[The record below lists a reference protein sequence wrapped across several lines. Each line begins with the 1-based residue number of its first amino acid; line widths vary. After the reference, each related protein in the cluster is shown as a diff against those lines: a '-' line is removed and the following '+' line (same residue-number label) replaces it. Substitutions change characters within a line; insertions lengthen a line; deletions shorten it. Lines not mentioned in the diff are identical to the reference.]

1 MMGLTADEAFA
12 AYEAVRHRLPKAVSP
27 HSPPRHVAT
36 LAEIAD
42 GFDVFLLDAFGVL
55 NIGETA
61 IPGTAQRIADL
72 RAAGKSVSVVS
83 NAASLPAPELLKKY
97 RRLGFQFD
105 LADIVTSRM
114 ALAVGMAEH
123 RDRRWGVMAP
133 DGSVFDDLG
142 AVDLVLLGD
151 DPRAFDEVDGFVLMG
166 SGAWTL
172 HRQSLLEDALRTR
185 PRTVLVANPDIV
197 APREGGFSKEPG
209 FYAHQLADRVGVAPA
224 FFGKPFPS
232 VFDLALSR
240 LGPVDKSRVLMVG
253 DSLHTDI
260 LGAQNSGLRSA
271 LISDYGFF
279 AGLEVASAMQQAE
292 IYPDFVVSR
301 P

>member
-1 MMGLTADEAFA
+1 MISLTADEAFA
-12 AYEAVRHRLPKAVSP
+12 AYEAVRHRLPKAVVP

-42 GFDVFLLDAFGVL
+42 AFDVFLLDAFGVL

-61 IPGTAQRIADL
+61 IPGTAGRIADL
-72 RAAGKSVSVVS
+72 RAAGKTVSVVS
-83 NAASLPAPELLKKY
+83 NAASLPAPKLLKKY
-97 RRLGFQFD
+97 RQLGFQFD
-105 LADIVTSRM
+105 LTDIVTSRM
-114 ALAVGMAEH
+114 ALAVAISEH
-123 RDRRWGVMAP
+123 HDLRWGVMAP
-133 DGSVFDDLG
+133 DGSLFDDLG
-142 AVDLVLLGD
+142 AMDLVLLGD
-151 DPRAFDEVDGFVLMG
+151 DPRTFDEVEGFVLMG
-166 SGAWTL
+166 SGAWTPL
-172 HRQSLLEDALRTR
+172 RQSLLENALRAQ

-197 APREGGFSKEPG
+197 APREHGFSQEPG
-209 FYAHQLADRVGVAPA
+209 FFAHQLADRVGIDPV

-240 LGPVDKSRVLMVG
+240 LGTVDKSRVIMVG

-260 LGAQNSGLRSA
+260 LGAQTSGISSA

-279 AGLEVASAMQQAE
+279 AGMDVENAMRRAD

>member
-1 MMGLTADEAFA
+1 MTGLTAEEAFA
-12 AYEAVRHRLPKAVSP
+12 AYEAVRHRLPKAVAP
-27 HSPPRHVAT
+27 HCPPRHVAT

-42 GFDVFLLDAFGVL
+42 AFDVFLLDAFGVL
-55 NIGETA
+55 NIGDTA
-61 IPGTAQRIADL
+61 IPGTAGRIADL

-114 ALAVGMAEH
+114 ALAVAIAEH
-123 RDRRWGVMAP
+123 RDLRWGVMAP
-133 DGSVFDDLG
+133 EGSAFDDFC
-142 AVDLVLLGD
+142 AMDFVLLGD
-151 DPRAFDEVDGFVLMG
+151 EPRAYDDADGFVLMG
-166 SGAWTL
+166 SGSWTA
-172 HRQSLLEDALRTR
+172 HRQSLLENALRAKT
-185 PRTVLVANPDIV
+185 RTVLVANPDIV
-197 APREGGFSKEPG
+197 APRESGFSQEPG
-209 FYAHQLADRVGVAPA
+209 FFAHQLADRVGVEPV

-232 VFDLALSR
+232 VFDLALSH
-240 LGPVDKSRVLMVG
+240 LGTVDKSRVIMVG

-260 LGAQNSGLRSA
+260 LGAQTSGISSA

-279 AGLEVASAMQQAE
+279 AGMDVENAMRRAE
-292 IYPDFVVSR
+292 IHPDFVVSR